1 MNSITEKD
9 ITQLEQQVVEHLTTN
24 LKSSGAEKLMKQMV
38 EISARVSC
46 KMILEYHK
54 LISDQSS

>member
-9 ITQLEQQVVEHLTTN
+9 IAQLEQQVVEHLTAN
-24 LKSSGAEKLMKQMV
+24 LKNNGTEKLMKQMI
-38 EISARVSC
+38 EISARVSS

-54 LISDQSS
+54 LVSGQLS

>member
-9 ITQLEQQVVEHLTTN
+9 IAQLEQKVVEHLTAN
-24 LKSSGAEKLMKQMV
+24 LKSNGAEKLMKQMV

-46 KMILEYHK
+46 NMIQEYHK
-54 LISDQSS
+54 LISGKST